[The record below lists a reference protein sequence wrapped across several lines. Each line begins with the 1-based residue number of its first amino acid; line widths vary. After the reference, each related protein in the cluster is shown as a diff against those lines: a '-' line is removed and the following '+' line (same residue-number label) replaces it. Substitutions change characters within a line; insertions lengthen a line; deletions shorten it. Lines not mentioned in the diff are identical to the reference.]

1 MEYTVQKLARL
12 AGVSARTIRYYDEI
26 GLLKPVRL
34 SSSGYRIYGRA
45 EVDRLQQILL
55 YRELG
60 CSLEQ
65 IQQIIASPSFDALK
79 ALQQHRLQL
88 LNERKRLDALIAN
101 VEKTI
106 AYTERR
112 IEMADTEKFEGF
124 KQELIER
131 NEQEYGAEVRAK
143 YGDETVDRSNE
154 KLMRMSQAEY
164 EEAARLADDVL
175 ATLAEAF
182 ETGDPGGP
190 LGQKTAE
197 LHKQWLCYFWPEY
210 NKEAHAGLAQMYVDD
225 ERFRAYYGKKPGMA
239 EFLRDAIQ
247 IYTGQ
252 NKA

>member
-1 MEYTVQKLARL
+1 VQEVIGAMEYTVQKLARL

-190 LGQKTAE
+190 LGQKNGGTA
-197 LHKQWLCYFWPEY
+197 
-210 NKEAHAGLAQMYVDD
+210 
-225 ERFRAYYGKKPGMA
+225 
-239 EFLRDAIQ
+239 
-247 IYTGQ
+247 
-252 NKA
+252 